1 MLEVSKNPRT
11 FVAINH
17 KTLYKMNEKV
27 NIAELLK
34 DCPDGMELDCTMFEK
49 PVKYIG
55 LTKSGT
61 YVIIIKTSLGKEFY
75 LTKDGRLHDMDDA
88 KCIIYPKGKTTWEG
102 FVPPCNFKDGE
113 FLTYNSTVGTTIFIY
128 RNKKDEHTYKTSF
141 YVALNGRGKLLEYNK
156 YTLVALNGD
165 ADTCLATEEE
175 KEKLLQAI
183 KDNGYRWND
192 ETKTLKKITVPHTTK
207 KFYIRIGEIP
217 SDEKSAVHRG
227 DAVVGYEDGVS
238 VYDCVETDGLYRIV
252 MPLPLK
258 EGQGMTYEGMIQEI
272 TQCRYKIAKPRNV
285 YLVSGTEVGKGHDNE
300 PLIKDVKI
308 LEDLTEQFNT
318 KSDNTEKTIVKTEFR
333 EGDVVCSG
341 VSLISILK
349 NISPSKTLNCYVS
362 TDSYNKLYINEG
374 GWTSQNLR
382 HATEEEEKKLFK
394 VLNNNGYKWNP
405 DTKTLDRLFEIR
417 FKVGDK
423 IRRKGIDKNVVYEI
437 NNVYDDSY
445 GLVGSSWVLYMR
457 YQDDYELVSKK
468 FDINTLKPFDKVLT
482 RANDNVSWVCN
493 YYSHRI
499 KDYYVVLNAEL
510 AVQCIPYEGNEHL
523 LGTTDDCDDY
533 YKIWND

>member
-1 MLEVSKNPRT
+1 
-11 FVAINH
+11 
-17 KTLYKMNEKV
+17 MNEKV
-27 NIAELLK
+27 DIAELLK

-61 YVIIIKTSLGKEFY
+61 YVITIKTSLGRDFY

-102 FVPPCNFKDGE
+102 FVPPCNFKDGD
-113 FLTYNSTVGTTIFIY
+113 FLTYHSTVGTTIFIH
-128 RNKKDEHTYKTSF
+128 RNKKDERTYRTSF
-141 YVALNGRGKLLEYNK
+141 YVGLNGRGKLLVYDK
-156 YTLVALNGD
+156 YTLIALNGD
-165 ADTCLATEEE
+165 ADTCPATEEE

-183 KDNGYRWND
+183 KDNGYRWNA
-192 ETKTLKKITVPHTTK
+192 ETKTLENMAAPHTTK

-217 SDEKSAVHRG
+217 NDEKSAVHIG

-252 MPLPLK
+252 MPFPLK
-258 EGQGMTYEGMIQEI
+258 EGQGMTYECMIQEI

-308 LEDLTEQFNT
+308 LEDLTAQFNT
-318 KSDNTEKTIVKTEFR
+318 KSDNSEKTVVKTEFR
-333 EGDVVCSG
+333 EGDIVFSG

-349 NISPSKTLNCYVS
+349 KINPSKTLNCYVS
-362 TDSYNKLYINEG
+362 TDDYGKLYINEG

-382 HATEEEEKKLFK
+382 HATEDEKKKLFK
-394 VLNNNGYKWNP
+394 VIDKNGYKWNP
-405 DTKTLDRLFEIR
+405 ATKTLDRLFETR
-417 FKVGDK
+417 FKVGNK
-423 IRRKGIDKNVVYEI
+423 IKRKGGDKNVVYEI

-445 GLVGSSWVLYMR
+445 GLVGFSWVIYFWH
-457 YQDDYELVSKK
+457 QDDYELVPDK
-468 FDINTLKPFDKVLT
+468 FDINTFKPFDKVLVRNT
-482 RANDNVSWVCN
+482 NIDKWKISLFGYISKGDKQYFMCNANSGF
-493 YYSHRI
+493 Y
-499 KDYYVVLNAEL
+499 
-510 AVQCIPYEGNEHL
+510 QCVPFEGNEHL
-523 LGTTDDCDDY
+523 LGTTDDCEEY
-533 YKIWND
+533 YKTWNS

>member
-1 MLEVSKNPRT
+1 M
-11 FVAINH
+11 
-17 KTLYKMNEKV
+17 EKI

-34 DCPDGMELDCTMFEK
+34 DCPQGMELDCTLFEK
-49 PVKYIG
+49 PVKY
-55 LTKSGT
+55 LSGT
-61 YVIIIKTSLGKEFY
+61 YVITIKTSSGHIFY
-75 LTKDGRLHDMDDA
+75 LTKYGHLHDTDDA
-88 KCIIYPKGKTTWEG
+88 KCVIFPKGKTTWEG

-113 FLTYNSTVGTTIFIY
+113 FLTYNSTVGTTIFIH
-128 RNKKDEHTYKTSF
+128 RNKKDERTYKTSF

-183 KDNGYRWND
+183 NDNGYRWND
-192 ETKTLKKITVPHTTK
+192 ETKTLEKMAVPHTAK

-217 SDEKSAVHRG
+217 NDEKSAVHRG

-258 EGQGMTYEGMIQEI
+258 EGQGMTYECMIQEI
-272 TQCRYKIAKPRNV
+272 TQCRYEIEKPRNV
-285 YLVSGTEVGKGHDNE
+285 YLVSGREVGKGHDNE

-308 LEDLTEQFNT
+308 LEDLTAQFNT
-318 KSDNTEKTIVKTEFR
+318 KADNTEKTIVKTEFR
-333 EGDVVCSG
+333 DGDIVFSG

-349 NISPSKTLNCYVS
+349 EIKPSKNLQCYVS
-362 TDSYNKLYINEG
+362 IDTSGKLYINEG

-382 HATEEEEKKLFK
+382 HATEDEKKKLFK
-394 VLNNNGYKWNP
+394 VINNNGYKWNP
-405 DTKTLDRLFEIR
+405 VTKTLDRLFETR

-423 IRRKGIDKNVVYEI
+423 IRRKGDDNNDVVYEI

-445 GLVGSSWVLYMR
+445 GLVGFSWVLYLWH
-457 YQDDYELVSKK
+457 QDLYELVPDK
-468 FDINTLKPFDKVLT
+468 FDVNTLKPFDKVLT
-482 RANDNVSWVCN
+482 RANDDDSWVCN

-499 KDYYVVLNAEL
+499 EGYYVILNAEL

-523 LGTTDDCDDY
+523 LGTANDCNEY
-533 YKIWND
+533 YKNWND